1 MKFYARFAYYIFG
14 FAIGIF
20 FVSMIWSQKGTSCNY
35 FPNARVLNDIR
46 QKPFYYSPAADSAI
60 AKGVISKDEI
70 KMILTN
76 GDVDFSQSNKN
87 TNGGKLYIIEGETAK
102 NQAVVLEVVNQ
113 TDKATLRSVKAVSD
127 K

>member
-20 FVSMIWSQKGTSCNY
+20 FVSMIWNQKGVSCNY

-46 QKPFYYSPAADSAI
+46 QKPFYYSQQADSAI
-60 AKGVISKDEI
+60 AQGWIDQNDI
-70 KMILTN
+70 KFVLTE
-76 GDVDFSQSNKN
+76 GSVDFSKSKKPMP
-87 TNGGKLYIIEGETAK
+87 GGKLYVIEGQTTK
-102 NQAVVLEVVNQ
+102 KQAVELQVVNGE
-113 TDKATLRSVKAVSD
+113 DKATLLRIEK